1 MLTNSE
7 LKYIKK
13 RLGRDPNPLEYG
25 MLDVMFSEHCSY
37 KSSRPVIKMF
47 PTEGDKV
54 IVGPGDDA
62 GVIEINKKFALA
74 VGIESHNHPSAIEPY
89 SGAGTGIG
97 GILRDIISMGAWPIA
112 LLDSLHFGHLEDQRS
127 CYLFENVVKGI
138 SDYGNRV
145 GVPTVAGEVEF
156 DENFKLNPLV
166 NVMCIGIVPKK
177 KIKRGI
183 APNVGDVFFLMG
195 GLTGRDGIHGV
206 TFASEE
212 LTSESEIEDRPAV
225 QIGDPFT
232 KKIVMEA
239 SFEIMEKIPVSGVK
253 DLGGGGLTC
262 CISEM
267 VAKCNN
273 GAEVYVDKVPLREK
287 NMTPYEIM
295 LSESQERMMFV
306 MPPKYVEKALKI
318 CKKHEIPA
326 AAVVGKV
333 TDTGRLVVKK
343 NNKIIADIPA
353 DLLANPPVVYRE
365 SRKPKKIK
373 TKIPDVEHPHPEEAL
388 KKVLSSQNIADKSWV
403 YYQYDY
409 DVQIR
414 TIVKPGDDAA
424 VLRIDDKTAIAATVD
439 SNCAHTK
446 LSPYHGGAGSVAE
459 AIRNVVSMGAWPIC
473 IVDCLNFGNP
483 EKPEIFWQFK
493 ECVKG
498 MAKVAKKFKVPVISG
513 NVSFY
518 NETEGI
524 AVNPS
529 PVVGVVGKVP
539 INNIRTLEFKNK
551 GDKIIMVSKTYKELG
566 GSEYYKV
573 VHGISSGIVP
583 KVRIQDEIAAA
594 KSIYNL
600 VSKDNEN
607 KITAIHDCSKGGLAI
622 ALSEMAIRSG
632 IGAKIDL
639 DLVPKSENIDKIE
652 TLFSE
657 SHGRYIMT
665 VDKSVAND
673 FIKEIN
679 VPAKIIGKVTS
690 KKLKI
695 NDIINI
701 SVKEL
706 QESYYGVIEN
716 FVV

>member
-232 KKIVMEA
+232 KK
-239 SFEIMEKIPVSGVK
+239 
-253 DLGGGGLTC
+253 
-262 CISEM
+262 
-267 VAKCNN
+267 
-273 GAEVYVDKVPLREK
+273 
-287 NMTPYEIM
+287 
-295 LSESQERMMFV
+295 
-306 MPPKYVEKALKI
+306 
-318 CKKHEIPA
+318 
-326 AAVVGKV
+326 
-333 TDTGRLVVKK
+333 
-343 NNKIIADIPA
+343 
-353 DLLANPPVVYRE
+353 
-365 SRKPKKIK
+365 
-373 TKIPDVEHPHPEEAL
+373 
-388 KKVLSSQNIADKSWV
+388 
-403 YYQYDY
+403 
-409 DVQIR
+409 
-414 TIVKPGDDAA
+414 
-424 VLRIDDKTAIAATVD
+424 
-439 SNCAHTK
+439 
-446 LSPYHGGAGSVAE
+446 
-459 AIRNVVSMGAWPIC
+459 
-473 IVDCLNFGNP
+473 
-483 EKPEIFWQFK
+483 
-493 ECVKG
+493 
-498 MAKVAKKFKVPVISG
+498 
-513 NVSFY
+513 
-518 NETEGI
+518 
-524 AVNPS
+524 
-529 PVVGVVGKVP
+529 
-539 INNIRTLEFKNK
+539 
-551 GDKIIMVSKTYKELG
+551 
-566 GSEYYKV
+566 
-573 VHGISSGIVP
+573 
-583 KVRIQDEIAAA
+583 
-594 KSIYNL
+594 
-600 VSKDNEN
+600 
-607 KITAIHDCSKGGLAI
+607 
-622 ALSEMAIRSG
+622 
-632 IGAKIDL
+632 
-639 DLVPKSENIDKIE
+639 
-652 TLFSE
+652 
-657 SHGRYIMT
+657 
-665 VDKSVAND
+665 
-673 FIKEIN
+673 
-679 VPAKIIGKVTS
+679 
-690 KKLKI
+690 
-695 NDIINI
+695 
-701 SVKEL
+701 
-706 QESYYGVIEN
+706 
-716 FVV
+716 

>member
-365 SRKPKKIK
+365 SKKPKKIK

-551 GDKIIMVSKTYKELG
+551 GDKIIMVGKTYKELG

-573 VHGISSGIVP
+573 VHDISSGIVP
-583 KVRIQDEIAAA
+583 KVRVQDEIAAA

-622 ALSEMAIRSG
+622 ALSEMAIKSG

>member
-365 SRKPKKIK
+365 SKKPKKIK

-498 MAKVAKKFKVPVISG
+498 MAKVAKEFKVPVISG